1 MAIRERLHEAQ
12 GEPVWEIAH
21 LFPAQGEW
29 TVEEYLALDTNH
41 LVEFSNGFVEV
52 LPMPSPSH
60 QRIALFLYRML
71 WAFVTEQRLGEV
83 LVAPL
88 PVELWAKKFREP
100 DLIFV
105 SKAKLA
111 HQSAK
116 FWRNVD
122 LVVEVVSPDDPGRD
136 YDDKRKEYARAG
148 IAEYWIVDPQKK
160 VVTILVLQGKVYRV
174 HGELKPGMQLT
185 SVLLEAFTLPISDI
199 FTAAAPPF

>member
-1 MAIRERLHEAQ
+1 MTVLERLPKGH
-12 GEPVWEIAH
+12 GEPAWEIAR
-21 LFPAQGEW
+21 LFPVQGEW

-41 LVEFSNGFVEV
+41 LVEYHNGYVEV

-60 QRIALFLYRML
+60 QRIVFFLQRML
-71 WAFVTEQRLGEV
+71 WLYVTAQHLGEV
-83 LVAPL
+83 LSAPL
-88 PVELWAKKFREP
+88 PVELWSKKFREP

-122 LVVEVVSPDDPGRD
+122 LVIEVVSPDAPGRD
-136 YDDKRKEYARAG
+136 YEDKRKEYARAG

-160 VVTILVLQGKVYRV
+160 VITVLVLQGKAYQV
-174 HGELKPGMQLT
+174 HKEFKPGMELT
-185 SVLLEAFTLPISDI
+185 SVLLEGFTLSVSDI
-199 FTAAAPPF
+199 FTAALPPV